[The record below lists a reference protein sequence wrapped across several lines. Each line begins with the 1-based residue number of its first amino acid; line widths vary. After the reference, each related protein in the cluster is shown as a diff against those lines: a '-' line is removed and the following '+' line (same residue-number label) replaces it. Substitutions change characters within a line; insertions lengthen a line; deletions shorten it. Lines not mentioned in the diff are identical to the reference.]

1 MPTKCALSLWLYI
14 SLTSALPKGISK
26 AYKRTVTIILHC
38 TDLVLTQ
45 NGFLL
50 LQNSNFSVMM
60 HCTDRS
66 YCHKF
71 AIPLLLC
78 IALTS
83 VSPKMALTTTKSAIP
98 QLLCISLTSVSLK
111 MARNAFLMLY
121 PIAIIHLLSSPL
133 VNVVSKDSKR
143 TNSTTVHWPNL
154 VIT

>member
-83 VSPKMALTTTKSAIP
+83 VSPKMALTITKKWPLWLPNALLFYCYYTMHWTQCHSKWPLMQKKCNIP
-98 QLLCISLTSVSLK
+98 LLLYISFGLGFAQSCL
-111 MARNAFLMLY
+111 
-121 PIAIIHLLSSPL
+121 
-133 VNVVSKDSKR
+133 
-143 TNSTTVHWPNL
+143 
-154 VIT
+154 